1 MLKEICPNC
10 KGNGFK
16 RVPYSQAKEEV
27 HTQCPTCNSQGEVDI
42 EIDDTIFKFGD
53 PSWIKNPEVT
63 TAIHRGPL
71 DLTRRVEDLEKQ
83 KKILQSA
90 CRRAGEK
97 IADLMKE
104 EKELKDTIKKLEKHF
119 MKRSLI

>member
-1 MLKEICPNC
+1 
-10 KGNGFK
+10 
-16 RVPYSQAKEEV
+16 
-27 HTQCPTCNSQGEVDI
+27 VDI
-42 EIDDTIFKFGD
+42 EIHK
-53 PSWIKNPEVT
+53 
-63 TAIHRGPL
+63 GPL

-83 KKILQSA
+83 KKILQST

>member
-1 MLKEICPNC
+1 M
-10 KGNGFK
+10 
-16 RVPYSQAKEEV
+16 
-27 HTQCPTCNSQGEVDI
+27 DI
-42 EIDDTIFKFGD
+42 E
-53 PSWIKNPEVT
+53 
-63 TAIHRGPL
+63 IHRGPL

-83 KKILQSA
+83 KKILQST

-119 MKRSLI
+119 MKRSLLWR